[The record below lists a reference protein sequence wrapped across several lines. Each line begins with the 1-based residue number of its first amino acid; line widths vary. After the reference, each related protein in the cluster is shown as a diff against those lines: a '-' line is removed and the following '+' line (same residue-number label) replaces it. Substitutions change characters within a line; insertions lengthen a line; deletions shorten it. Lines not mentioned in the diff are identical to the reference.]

1 MGEADVS
8 MTDDTHDADLARALV
23 DAEARERRKMAEL
36 LHDDVLQ
43 LLAAARMALSTSTD
57 QERVDDLIQRAI
69 RRGRQICRGMEPTP
83 LVGELDVTLP
93 HIVHSIQRSH
103 GLHTHLQ
110 LLACPQLHET
120 AHDVLLSCAGELLAN
135 VARHAPG
142 CEARLT
148 LDASARWVW
157 IRVDDD
163 GPGFGG
169 RTKLAEPSAMGGMG
183 LPSLQRR
190 LQALSGDLDWWTRGS
205 SGASVMALL
214 PL

>member
-1 MGEADVS
+1 MVS
-8 MTDDTHDADLARALV
+8 PLSASHDSHNADLARALV
-23 DAEARERRKMAEL
+23 DAETRERRKVAEL

-43 LLAAARMALSTSTD
+43 LLAAARMALSTSVD
-57 QERVDDLIQRAI
+57 QEHVDELILRAI

-83 LVGELDVTLP
+83 LIGDLDVTLP
-93 HIVHSIQRSH
+93 HVVDSIRRSY
-103 GLHTHLQ
+103 GLSTQ
-110 LLACPQLHET
+110 LEIRARPKLHET

-142 CEARLT
+142 SEARLT
-148 LDASARWVW
+148 LNASAHWVW

-163 GPGFGG
+163 GPGFG
-169 RTKLAEPSAMGGMG
+169 RQTPPPHPRALGGLG

-190 LQALSGDLDWWTRGS
+190 LQALSGDLDWWTRQP
-205 SGASVMALL
+205 SGAAVMALL